1 LTRRSQAVGRVLI
14 LACLGAV
21 GPATAHE
28 FALESVLN
36 AFVRLDGDRAHLVVR
51 VPLHLLGSTA
61 FPANTRRELELD
73 RAAPAAERAL
83 ALIGRHLHLR
93 EDGAPLTSATA
104 VGRLALPSDRSFASW
119 EDAVAHVA
127 SPVAPGT
134 VIYLEQGFFDAH
146 VTYPIRSAR
155 ADFTIRTTLAAGLGD
170 HVKLVVRFLPLEG
183 AARTYQLTSRSGWVA
198 LDPRWH
204 RAAWVFVKAGVHH
217 ILSGVDHLLFLL
229 CLAIPFRRLW
239 SLVPVITA
247 FTAAHSVTLI
257 GSALGLAPAGAW
269 FPPLVEAL
277 IAASIVYM
285 ALENIVAADLRRR
298 WLITGAFGL
307 VHGFGF
313 SFALREELQ
322 FAGSHLLVSLLAF
335 NVGVELGQLAVLLI
349 ALPALVLLFRP
360 APMAPMARWGV
371 VILSALLA
379 HTGWHWM
386 VDRAEA
392 LRRVGWPELD
402 LAGLGTLARW
412 LFIALLLGGL
422 AWWGT
427 RAKGRGALTPR
438 VLARWLRVALL
449 RTSGSSK

>member
-1 LTRRSQAVGRVLI
+1 M
-14 LACLGAV
+14 
-21 GPATAHE
+21 
-28 FALESVLN
+28 
-36 AFVRLDGDRAHLVVR
+36 
-51 VPLHLLGSTA
+51 
-61 FPANTRRELELD
+61 
-73 RAAPAAERAL
+73 
-83 ALIGRHLHLR
+83 
-93 EDGAPLTSATA
+93 
-104 VGRLALPSDRSFASW
+104 
-119 EDAVAHVA
+119 
-127 SPVAPGT
+127 APGT

-146 VTYPIRSAR
+146 LTYPIRSGR
-155 ADFTIRTTLAAGLGD
+155 SDFTIRTTLAAGLGD

-204 RAAWVFVKAGVHH
+204 RAAWVFVQAGVHH
-217 ILSGVDHLLFLL
+217 ILSGLDHLLFLL

-247 FTAAHSVTLI
+247 FTIAHSVTLI
-257 GSALGLAPAGAW
+257 GSALGVAPSGSW
-269 FPPLVEAL
+269 FPPLVETL

-307 VHGFGF
+307 IHGFGF

-322 FAGSHLLVSLLAF
+322 FAGSHLVVSLLAF
-335 NVGVELGQLAVLLI
+335 NVGVELGQLAILLI
-349 ALPALVLLFRP
+349 ALPALVLLCRP
-360 APMAPMARWGV
+360 APMARWGV

-392 LRRVGWPELD
+392 LRRVGWAELD
-402 LAGLGTLARW
+402 FAGLITLARW

-427 RAKGRGALTPR
+427 RAEGRGVLTPR